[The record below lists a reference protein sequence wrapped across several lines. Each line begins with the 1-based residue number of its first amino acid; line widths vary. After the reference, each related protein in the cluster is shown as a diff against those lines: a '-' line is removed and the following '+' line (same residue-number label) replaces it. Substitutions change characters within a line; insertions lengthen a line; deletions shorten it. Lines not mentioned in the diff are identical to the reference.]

1 MQVSIETTSGLERRL
16 TVGVPATEIDN
27 EVNKRLQQA
36 AKTTRINGFRKGKVP
51 MKVVRQRFG
60 AGVRQEVVGE
70 TINRSLQKAFEE
82 QKLRPAGQPQIEP
95 KQLEEGKDLEY
106 TATFEVYPEVDL
118 KGIDGV
124 EITRFKAEVTEQD
137 VDDMIDTL
145 RKSQASW
152 KPAERE
158 ARDGD
163 QVNID
168 FVGKKDGEAF
178 DGGSAEGHNLVLGSN
193 SMIPGF
199 EDGLVGAKSGEEKV
213 LNLTFPEDY
222 QVDDLKGAEVEFTVT
237 VNAVEEQVL
246 PELNEDFF
254 KSFGV
259 ESNDVDAFRSD
270 VKENMD
276 REKDRIAK
284 TRVKTQVL
292 DALLAANEIE
302 VPAALIANEIQ
313 ALRQQALQQYG
324 QMNSQLDMASLLPDE
339 LFRERAERRTA
350 LGLLISEV
358 VVREKLTADKDRLK
372 TMIDEIAA
380 TYEDPQSVVN
390 YYYGNQELLA
400 GAEAAVLE
408 DQVVDHLL
416 SKAAVDEKTIPY
428 QELVKPEQAA
438 EQEV

>member
-118 KGIDGV
+118 KEIEGV

-137 VDDMIDTL
+137 VDEMIDTL

-158 ARDGD
+158 ALDGD

-178 DGGSAEGHNLVLGSN
+178 DGGSAEGHKLVLGSN

-199 EDGLVGAKSGEEKV
+199 EDGLIGAKSGEEKV

-259 ESNDVDAFRSD
+259 ESNDVDEFRSD